1 MPPDLVRESSFW
13 QVGHLR
19 IAGVDEV
26 GRGCLS
32 GPVVAAAVILPV
44 HCQEIPGIDDSKKIA
59 FTERE
64 RLCAVIHQ
72 QAIAIGVGAASV
84 AEIDR
89 VNILQA
95 TYLAMGRALAR
106 IQPVDHALIDGSALK
121 RWNPGPHTTVID
133 GDAHCYSIA
142 CASIVA
148 KVVRDRFMMR
158 LAERFPG
165 YMWET
170 NFGYG
175 TKAHLLGLEQL
186 GVTPWH
192 RRTFAP
198 VRAYLVEQ
206 LSISGCL

>member
-1 MPPDLVRESSFW
+1 MPPTLERESTFW
-13 QVGHLR
+13 QAGQLR

-44 HCQEIPGIDDSKKIA
+44 DCLKISGIDDSKQIP

-64 RLCAVIHQ
+64 RLCAAIHR
-72 QAIAIGVGAASV
+72 QALAIGVGAASV

-95 TYLAMGRALAR
+95 TYLAMGRALGR
-106 IQPVDHALIDGSALK
+106 IQPVDHALIDGSSLK
-121 RWNPGPHTTVID
+121 RWNPGSHTTVID
-133 GDAHCYSIA
+133 GDALCYSIA

-165 YMWET
+165 YKWET

-175 TKAHLLGLEQL
+175 TKAHLLGVEKL
-186 GVTPWH
+186 GITPWH
-192 RRTFAP
+192 RRSFAP
-198 VRAYLVEQ
+198 VRAYLVGQ
-206 LSISGCL
+206 LSII

>member
-1 MPPDLVRESSFW
+1 MPPDLARESSFW
-13 QVGHLR
+13 QAGQLR
-19 IAGVDEV
+19 IGGVDEV

-32 GPVVAAAVILPV
+32 GPVVAAAVILPMN
-44 HCQEIPGIDDSKKIA
+44 CRKIPGIDDSKKIA
-59 FTERE
+59 FGERE
-64 RLCAVIHQ
+64 RLCAAIYQ
-72 QAIAIGVGAASV
+72 QAHAIGVGAASV

-95 TYLAMGRALAR
+95 TYLAMGRALGR

-133 GDAHCYSIA
+133 GDAQCYSIA

-165 YMWET
+165 YKWET

-175 TKAHLLGLEQL
+175 TKAHLLGLEQF
-186 GVTPWH
+186 GITPWH

-206 LSISGCL
+206 RFIGGCE

>member
-1 MPPDLVRESSFW
+1 MPPTLDRESTFW
-13 QVGHLR
+13 QTGQLR

-44 HCQEIPGIDDSKKIA
+44 DCRRISGIDDSKQIPFAK
-59 FTERE
+59 RE
-64 RLCAVIHQ
+64 RLCAAIQ
-72 QAIAIGVGAASV
+72 RQALAVGVGAASV

-95 TYLAMGRALAR
+95 TYLAMGRALGR
-106 IQPVDHALIDGSALK
+106 IQPVDHALIDGSSLK

-133 GDAHCYSIA
+133 GDALCYSIA

-165 YMWET
+165 YKWET

-175 TKAHLLGLEQL
+175 TKAHLLGVEKL
-186 GVTPWH
+186 GITPWH
-192 RRTFAP
+192 RRSFAP
-198 VRAYLVEQ
+198 VRTYLSTLQ
-206 LSISGCL
+206 AI

>member
-1 MPPDLVRESSFW
+1 MPPDLRREKTFW
-13 QVGHLR
+13 QNGQLR

-44 HCQEIPGIDDSKKIA
+44 DCPEIAGIDDSKQIRFA
-59 FTERE
+59 ERE
-64 RLCAVIHQ
+64 RLCAAIHK
-72 QAIAIGVGAASV
+72 QAVAIGIGAASV

-95 TYLAMGRALAR
+95 TYLAMERALGR
-106 IQPVDHALIDGSALK
+106 IQPVDCALIDGSPLK
-121 RWNPGPHTTVID
+121 RWQPGPHATVVG

-148 KVVRDRFMMR
+148 KVVRDRFMIR

-165 YMWET
+165 YKWET

-175 TKAHLLGLEQL
+175 TKAHLLGLKQL
-186 GVTPWH
+186 GITPWH
-192 RRTFAP
+192 RRSFAP
-198 VRAYLVEQ
+198 VRV
-206 LSISGCL
+206 CL